1 VTVQKYY
8 VVKDRDTMEIIY
20 QISDKLD
27 TGNENTCLD
36 MFLDDVIEYTV
47 KIQEVLS
54 KILKFEEQVRKKE
67 QELTEMATKLSEI
80 LRILEQMG
88 YVMVR
93 EGSIVR
99 QLIKRDPNC
108 IPY

>member
-1 VTVQKYY
+1 VAVQKYY
-8 VVKDRDTMEIIY
+8 VVKDRDTMEVIY
-20 QISDKLD
+20 QISVKLD

-54 KILKFEEQVRKKE
+54 KIPEFEEQVRKKE
-67 QELTEMATKLSEI
+67 QELTEMTRKLSEI

-93 EGSIVR
+93 EGSTVR
-99 QLIKRDPNC
+99 QLIKRDPGC
-108 IPY
+108 ARY